1 MTLILTAV
9 LPIMVPL
16 PREEEHRQLQNN
28 ALSELQSLGTIDPV
42 SKDFGEST
50 IGIRVLDNPS
60 HEPLLKEI
68 WQAPNLNR
76 QYKLLSFEVDGQ
88 ACFDSIFRI
97 TEVSLR
103 SQCSADEMVRV
114 CQEQALTSLELEINS
129 LLLLCNI
136 LRPGSLSA
144 AEGYAFVSHQLCG
157 RISSFFAED
166 LFSAVQAAQQ
176 LGWPRFSKPTL
187 LQGWNWLRTSD
198 ALVDGIGVGR
208 LGRALAAVSHLT
220 VPDLRETSSIN
231 LVWILLGLEALYSR
245 GNVGLKEQL
254 LGKSEALLGPRIEN
268 KRAFGNVYD
277 FRSRLLHGNVD
288 LPLRFTEF
296 NAVQKYEDYHHDLW
310 RNEGLALAVLL
321 ATLQWMVEANAVE
334 LNFEYALSDEP
345 GVAAT

>member
-1 MTLILTAV
+1 MI
-9 LPIMVPL
+9 PL

-28 ALSELQSLGTIDPV
+28 ALSELQSLGIIDPI

-50 IGIRVLDNPS
+50 IGIRVRDNPS

-76 QYKLLSFEVDGQ
+76 QYRLLIFEVDGQ
-88 ACFDSIFRI
+88 ACFDSILRI
-97 TEVSLR
+97 TEISLK
-103 SQCSADEMVRV
+103 SQCTADEIARV
-114 CQEQALTSLELEINS
+114 SQEQALTCLELEINS

-144 AEGYAFVSHQLCG
+144 AIGYAFVNHQLSG
-157 RISSFFAED
+157 RMSAFFAED
-166 LFSAVQAAQQ
+166 LFYAVQAAQQ

-187 LQGWNWLRTSD
+187 SQGWKWLRTSD
-198 ALVDGIGVGR
+198 ALIDGIGVGR

-220 VPDLRETSSIN
+220 SPDLRETSSIG

-245 GNVGLKEQL
+245 GNIGLKEQL
-254 LGKSEALLGPRIEN
+254 LGKSEALLGPRTEN

-277 FRSRLLHGNVD
+277 FRSRLLHGDVD

-296 NAVQKYEDYHHDLW
+296 NAVQKYQDYNHDLL
-310 RNEGLALAVLL
+310 RNEDLALAVLL
-321 ATLQWMVEANAVE
+321 ATLQWMVEANTVE
-334 LNFEYALSDEP
+334 LNFEYALASEP
-345 GVAAT
+345 GEPAT

>member
-1 MTLILTAV
+1 MA
-9 LPIMVPL
+9 PFA
-16 PREEEHRQLQNN
+16 RDEEHRQLQNN
-28 ALSELQSLGTIDPV
+28 VLTELQSLGIIDPIN
-42 SKDFGEST
+42 KDFGESR
-50 IGIRVLDNPS
+50 IRIRVLDNPS
-60 HEPLLKEI
+60 DEALLKDI

-76 QYKLLSFEVDGQ
+76 QYRLLIFEVDGQ
-88 ACFDSIFRI
+88 ACFDSILRNSEI
-97 TEVSLR
+97 SLR
-103 SQCSADEMVRV
+103 SQCPADEMARV
-114 CQEQALTSLELEINS
+114 SLMQALTCLELEINS

-144 AEGYAFVSHQLCG
+144 DIGYAFARHQLCG
-157 RISSFFAED
+157 RMSAFFAED

-198 ALVDGIGVGR
+198 ALVDGIGVGP
-208 LGRALAAVSHLT
+208 LGRSLAAVSHLT
-220 VPDLRETSSIN
+220 VPDLRETSSIG

-254 LGKSEALLGPRIEN
+254 LGKSEALLGPRTDN

-277 FRSRLLHGNVD
+277 FRSRLLHGDVD

-296 NAVQKYEDYHHDLW
+296 NAVQKYQDYQADLW

-321 ATLQWMVEANAVE
+321 ATLQWMVVANAKE
-334 LNFEYALSDEP
+334 LNFEYVLSS
-345 GVAAT
+345 GLGKAAT